1 VADCAYEQLKSA
13 LKSSSASRIAVS
25 GGWGF
30 CPSIGRWTSS
40 GGLDGLGRRPVPG
53 QQLGQTRARPALGH
67 TIDDVGEIGLRIEA
81 VETSRFNDC
90 VYVCRAQAPL
100 VAAQEEKILPRYG
113 DGPHPPLGDIIIDGE
128 TAVAGI
134 ARKRIPCARSRRLRA
149 RRSWIGDRGAGRR
162 STSRSLYKR

>member
-1 VADCAYEQLKSA
+1 MDWPHVARANGGKLP
-13 LKSSSASRIAVS
+13 AS
-25 GGWGF
+25 
-30 CPSIGRWTSS
+30 
-40 GGLDGLGRRPVPG
+40 LMDGLGRRPVPG

-113 DGPHPPLGDIIIDGE
+113 DRPHPPLRDIIIDGE